1 MAHEET
7 SHWQPIGFL
16 PELVPMINGML
27 ESAEDV
33 SQSLQQAEDRPHVM
47 DEYTVGRVREV
58 HGTQLNDLWLYEE
71 QRARWSTADP
81 TLAQRQEIDRLTHQ
95 LDWLRRV
102 LTLTLART
110 DARKEATIEQVMATR
125 EIELAIE
132 VLTGKLKRC
141 MED

>member
-7 SHWQPIGFL
+7 PHWQPIGFL
-16 PELVPMINGML
+16 PELAPMIDGML

-47 DEYTVGRVREV
+47 NEYTVGRVREV
-58 HGTQLNDLWLYEE
+58 HGTQRKDLWLYEE
-71 QRARWSTADP
+71 QLARWSTADP

-95 LDWLRRV
+95 LDRLRRV
-102 LTLTLART
+102 LTCTLTRT
-110 DARKEATIEQVMATR
+110 DARKEATIERVMATSD
-125 EIELAIE
+125 IEVAIE
-132 VLTGKLKRC
+132 VLTGKRKRC

>member
-7 SHWQPIGFL
+7 PHWL
-16 PELVPMINGML
+16 L

-33 SQSLQQAEDRPHVM
+33 SQSLQQAEDRLHVM
-47 DEYTVGRVREV
+47 DDYTVGRVREV
-58 HGTQLNDLWLYEE
+58 HGTQRKDLWLSEE
-71 QRARWSTADP
+71 QLARWSTADP

-95 LDWLRRV
+95 LDRLRRV
-102 LTLTLART
+102 LTFTLDLT
-110 DARKEATIEQVMATR
+110 DARKEATIEKVMATSD
-125 EIELAIE
+125 IALAIE